1 MGLLTSNYPGYW
13 FLAWRKVAKMM
24 ASNISTAEHVYL
36 TWGSKLAR
44 LNAHNYTTTHN
55 YMHTHTHTQTTT
67 SSSIHSDAHANM
79 LQHKLA
85 HTFRC
90 WGIYINTVKHS
101 LSRTCR
107 HYHVDSLTSAIHTQ
121 APHFKPISNT
131 TLLSFTVASIGLP
144 YLEREG
150 HLTASQ

>member
-1 MGLLTSNYPGYW
+1 MLTSNYLGYW

-24 ASNISTAEHVYL
+24 SSNITTGEHVYL

-44 LNAHNYTTTHN
+44 LNAITTQLHKL
-55 YMHTHTHTQTTT
+55 HTHTTT

-79 LQHKLA
+79 LQHKLE
-85 HTFRC
+85 HTFRS
-90 WGIYINTVKHS
+90 WGIYINTVTHS
-101 LSRTCR
+101 LSRTSR
-107 HYHVDSLTSAIHTQ
+107 HYHVGSLASAIHMQ